1 MERVLVSRQ
10 PIYRADNTVLG
21 YELLYRDG
29 DTDHASFSD
38 GARAT
43 AQVLVTSLMEIGMDE
58 LVGRHLAFI
67 NFERT
72 LLLNNYCESLPPDR
86 VILEILENVEPD
98 QKLLKRLAELRDKG
112 YRFALDDFICTQ
124 PFSPLLEFASF
135 VKIDLSITDWPAIE
149 HAAEIISKYPVQM
162 IAEKVET
169 REQYNQC
176 RAMGFP
182 HFQGFFFCRPQNM
195 SGRPL
200 PVNRMA
206 AIRLLTQINNPD
218 LEIYELEDAISQN
231 VSLSYKLLRYI
242 NSAMC
247 ALEREVESIRHATVL
262 VGLDKMRVWASLIVF
277 SGFDDTPR
285 DLLITGAVRARMCEQ
300 LAEKLHIKHPERCFL
315 VGLFSVLDAI
325 LDRPLDQIVASL
337 SLSSE
342 VTDALIHHKNQF
354 GEILQAVQAYERKDW
369 KFVCACLNLDEETV
383 RQMYVDALSWS
394 MHTLSG
400 VSEKP
405 VAQVSA

>member
-176 RAMGFP
+176 RAM
-182 HFQGFFFCRPQNM
+182 
-195 SGRPL
+195 
-200 PVNRMA
+200 
-206 AIRLLTQINNPD
+206 
-218 LEIYELEDAISQN
+218 
-231 VSLSYKLLRYI
+231 
-242 NSAMC
+242 
-247 ALEREVESIRHATVL
+247 
-262 VGLDKMRVWASLIVF
+262 
-277 SGFDDTPR
+277 
-285 DLLITGAVRARMCEQ
+285 
-300 LAEKLHIKHPERCFL
+300 
-315 VGLFSVLDAI
+315 
-325 LDRPLDQIVASL
+325 
-337 SLSSE
+337 
-342 VTDALIHHKNQF
+342 
-354 GEILQAVQAYERKDW
+354 
-369 KFVCACLNLDEETV
+369 
-383 RQMYVDALSWS
+383 
-394 MHTLSG
+394 
-400 VSEKP
+400 
-405 VAQVSA
+405 